1 MRLAEV
7 HACYRRWLQ
16 LPDVEVVDTTLGA
29 VAANMLDGDPLWLF
43 LVAPPSGLKTELIRP
58 LAALDAVYP
67 LSNLT
72 AQTLASGYERAKGAG
87 EVSLLLKLDGKI
99 LTLKDF
105 TTVLT
110 MHRDKR
116 GEILAQLRE
125 IYDGHY
131 RKEFGNGKVV
141 DWSGKVGLI
150 AGVTGVIDTQYTVNQ
165 VLGERFL
172 LYRITPAEEME
183 VARSAMGQQ
192 GLEGTMRAELR
203 EVVAAFFAELV
214 PLRVP
219 IPESIAERLAALAS
233 FTARA
238 RSGVIWDGRGEIEYV
253 PEPEGPGRL
262 AKQLA
267 TLARGLAVVRDTREV
282 SEADY
287 LTVYRVAED
296 TIPAQRKSVLAPL
309 VTSPGTMETSAIAEA
324 SRYPTATARRYLQEL
339 AAMRLVDRLSGGQ
352 GRADRWRLSE
362 LALTLLDKAAPPEPM
377 PASTFSEVS
386 GVSS

>member
-1 MRLAEV
+1 MTIHEV
-7 HACYRRWLQ
+7 HTVYGKWLR
-16 LPDVEVVDTTLGA
+16 LRDMEVVHVTFSA

-58 LAALDAVYP
+58 LATLDSVYP

-72 AQTLASGYERAKGAG
+72 AQTFASGYEGKGRD
-87 EVSLLLKLDGKI
+87 VSLLMKLDGKI

-141 DWSGKVGLI
+141 DWSGKLGLI
-150 AGVTGVIDTQYTVNQ
+150 AGVTGIIDTQYVVNQ

-172 LYRITPAEEME
+172 LYRIPAADELE
-183 VARSAMGQQ
+183 VAGRAMRQTGV
-192 GLEGTMRAELR
+192 ESTMRAELR
-203 EVVAAFFAELV
+203 DAAARFFATLV
-214 PLRVP
+214 PLVLP
-219 IPESIAERLAALAS
+219 IPDAIADRLAALAA

-238 RSGVIWDGRGEIEYV
+238 RSGVVWDGRGEIEYI

-267 TLARGLAVVRDTREV
+267 TLARGLAVVRGTGEV
-282 SEADY
+282 TEADY

-296 TIPAQRKSVLAPL
+296 TVPGQRRAMLSPL
-309 VTSPGTMETSAIAEA
+309 LRLPDGETQETSAVAEEA
-324 SRYPTATARRYLQEL
+324 RYPTATARRYLHEL
-339 AAMRLVDRLSGGQ
+339 AAMGLVDRLAGGQ
-352 GRADRWRLSE
+352 GHADRWRLSE
-362 LALTLLDKAAPPEPM
+362 LAINFLDKAAPPLEVP
-377 PASTFSEVS
+377 EVS
-386 GVSS
+386 GVEV

>member
-1 MRLAEV
+1 MILAEV
-7 HACYRRWLQ
+7 HEVYRKWLR
-16 LPDVEVVDTTLGA
+16 LYDMEAVDVTLGA
-29 VAANMLDGDPLWLF
+29 VAANMLDGDALWLF
-43 LVAPPSGLKTELIRP
+43 LVAPPSGLKTELIRS
-58 LAALDAVYP
+58 LAACDCVYP

-72 AQTLASGYERAKGAG
+72 AQTFASGYEGKGRD
-87 EVSLLLKLDGKI
+87 VSLLVKLDGKI

-105 TTVLT
+105 TTILT

-141 DWSGKVGLI
+141 DWTGKLGLI
-150 AGVTGVIDTQYTVNQ
+150 AGVTGIIDTQYVVSQ

-172 LYRITPAEEME
+172 LYRIPAAAELE
-183 VARSAMGQQ
+183 VARSAMNQQ
-192 GLEGTMRAELR
+192 GLEAVMRAELR
-203 EVVAAFFAELV
+203 ETVAAFFAELV

-219 IPESIAERLAALAS
+219 IAESTADRLAALAA

-238 RSGVIWDGRGEIEYV
+238 RSGVIWDWRGEIEYV

-267 TLARGLAVVRDTREV
+267 TLARGLAVVRDSREV
-282 SEADY
+282 TEADY

-296 TIPAQRKSVLAPL
+296 TIPAQRRAMLVPL
-309 VTSPGTMETSAIAEA
+309 LDAEEELETSHVAELA
-324 SRYPTATARRYLQEL
+324 RYPTSTARRYLHEL
-339 AAMRLVDRLSGGQ
+339 AAMGLVDRLPGGQ
-352 GRADRWRLSE
+352 GRADRWWLSD
-362 LALTLLDKAAPPEPM
+362 LAIRLLDQAAPPVPEE
-377 PASTFSEVS
+377 ATVS
-386 GVSS
+386 VTSGGV